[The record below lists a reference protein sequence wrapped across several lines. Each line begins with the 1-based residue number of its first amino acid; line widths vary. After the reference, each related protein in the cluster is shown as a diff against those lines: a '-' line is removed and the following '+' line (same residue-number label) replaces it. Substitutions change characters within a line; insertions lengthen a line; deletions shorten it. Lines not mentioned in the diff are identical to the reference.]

1 MTRLKQWL
9 SVLLVTLGLATAW
22 VVWRNQHDVSAD
34 PASHSA
40 SKSERPAAEM
50 LARGAYLA
58 RAGNC
63 MACHTP
69 RGGEPYA
76 GGRGI
81 STPFGTIYSSNLTP
95 DADTGLGRWS
105 AQDFWQALHHGQSQD
120 GRWLYPAFPYTS
132 YTGVTREDSDALFAH
147 LRSLPAVKQTNQAHE
162 LRWPYNTQAALAVW
176 RALYFS
182 PGASV
187 TRTDASPEWNR
198 GAYLVQTLGHC
209 SACHGS
215 RNALGAVS
223 AQAPNSA
230 FGGGLMPDGRWY
242 APSLL
247 DEGEASVAAWPM
259 QDIVSLLKTGVSP
272 QASVSGPMAE
282 VVQHSTQHLTE
293 ADLQAM
299 ALYLKEIPVQN
310 PGAPRSASGKSEGG
324 VSVRVAE
331 RVAER
336 GAKLYEQHCAA
347 CHGKQGEGVAKAYP
361 RLAGNRAVTLAEPT
375 NLVQMVLFG
384 GFAPA
389 TAGNPQPYGMPP
401 YVLQLSN
408 ADVAAV
414 LTHIRRSWGNQA
426 TPVTELE
433 VNQLRN

>member
-1 MTRLKQWL
+1 PP
-9 SVLLVTLGLATAW
+9 SPEV
-22 VVWRNQHDVSAD
+22 
-34 PASHSA
+34 
-40 SKSERPAAEM
+40 

-63 MACHTP
+63 MACHTT

-81 STPFGTIYSSNLTP
+81 STPFGTIYTSNLTP
-95 DADTGLGRWS
+95 DADTGLGRWT
-105 AQDFWQALHHGQSQD
+105 AQDFWRALHHGQSKD

-132 YTGVTREDSDALFAH
+132 YTGVTREDADALFAY
-147 LRSLPAVKQTNQAHE
+147 LRSLPALKQTNKAHE
-162 LRWPYNTQAALAVW
+162 LLWPYNTQAALAVW

-182 PGASV
+182 PGESAK
-187 TRTDASPEWNR
+187 RPDASPEWNR

-223 AQAPNSA
+223 AQAQSSA

-247 DEGEASVAAWPM
+247 DEREASVSTWPI
-259 QDIVSLLKTGVSP
+259 DEVVSLLKTGVSP

-299 ALYLKEIPVQN
+299 ALYLKDLPVRNQV
-310 PGAPRSASGKSEGG
+310 ATASPSGRSEGSA
-324 VSVRVAE
+324 SVRVAE

-336 GAKLYEQHCAA
+336 GAKLYEQLCAA
-347 CHGKQGEGVAKAYP
+347 CHGAQGEGVAKAYP

-401 YVLQLSN
+401 YVLQLNN
-408 ADVAAV
+408 ADIAAV

-426 TPVTELE
+426 APVTELE